1 MISNSMPNTAQKN
14 STPILNIR
22 HMRLTTTLATLI
34 LALIISLHSIK
45 TLAET
50 SNTEAKKQNQEESSL
65 TNHNNLK
72 DYLLIQEIV
81 QSMTPKADSSTRDL
95 ALAVKLQAEKIKNLE
110 KEVSELRK
118 PDDNS
123 VATLLLSAVSV
134 IITVLGVLIAILAIL
149 GYRNIKNEAI
159 KDARK
164 TAKETVKIVAKEE
177 IPRATEENIIKL
189 IEENRFDRLIQ
200 NAVEN
205 IVYRDTSMP
214 DEVADKERS
223 N

>member
-1 MISNSMPNTAQKN
+1 MKISMPNSAQKN

-22 HMRLTTTLATLI
+22 HIRLTTTLATMI
-34 LALIISLHSIK
+34 LALIVSLYAIK

-50 SNTEAKKQNQEESSL
+50 PSTETKKQSQEELSL
-65 TNHNNLK
+65 KNHNNLK
-72 DYLLIQEIV
+72 DYILIQEIV
-81 QSMTPKADSSTRDL
+81 QSMSPKADSSTRDL
-95 ALAVKLQAEKIKNLE
+95 ALEVKLQAEKIKNIE
-110 KEVSELRK
+110 KEVSELKK

-214 DEVADKERS
+214 DEVADEERS

>member
-1 MISNSMPNTAQKN
+1 MMNNSMPNTAQKN
-14 STPILNIR
+14 STLILNIR
-22 HMRLTTTLATLI
+22 HMRLTTTLATLT
-34 LALIISLHSIK
+34 LALIISLYAIK

-50 SNTEAKKQNQEESSL
+50 SNTETKEQNQEELSL
-65 TNHNNLK
+65 TNHNNVK

-95 ALAVKLQAEKIKNLE
+95 ALEVKLQAEKIKNLE

-205 IVYRDTSMP
+205 IVYRDTSMS
-214 DEVADKERS
+214 DEVADEERS

>member
-1 MISNSMPNTAQKN
+1 MPNTAQKN
-14 STPILNIR
+14 STLILNIR
-22 HMRLTTTLATLI
+22 HMRLTTTLATLT
-34 LALIISLHSIK
+34 LALIISLYAIK

-50 SNTEAKKQNQEESSL
+50 SNTETKEQNQEELSL

-95 ALAVKLQAEKIKNLE
+95 ALEVKLQAEKIKNLE

-205 IVYRDTSMP
+205 IVYRDTSMS
-214 DEVADKERS
+214 DEVADEERS

>member
-1 MISNSMPNTAQKN
+1 MMNNSMPNTAQKN
-14 STPILNIR
+14 STPILNTR

-34 LALIISLHSIK
+34 LALIFSLYAIK

-50 SNTEAKKQNQEESSL
+50 SNTETKEKNQEESSL

-95 ALAVKLQAEKIKNLE
+95 ALEVKLQAEKIKNLE

-164 TAKETVKIVAKEE
+164 TAKETVEIVAKEE

-214 DEVADKERS
+214 DEVADEERS

>member
-1 MISNSMPNTAQKN
+1 MPNTAQKN
-14 STPILNIR
+14 STLILNIR
-22 HMRLTTTLATLI
+22 HMRLTTTLATLT
-34 LALIISLHSIK
+34 LALIISLYAIK

-50 SNTEAKKQNQEESSL
+50 SNTETKEQNQEELSL

-72 DYLLIQEIV
+72 DYFLIQEIV

-95 ALAVKLQAEKIKNLE
+95 ALEVKLQAEKIKNLE

-123 VATLLLSAVSV
+123 MATLLLSAVSV

-205 IVYRDTSMP
+205 IVYRDTSMS
-214 DEVADKERS
+214 DEVADEERS

>member
-1 MISNSMPNTAQKN
+1 MMNNSMPNTAQEN
-14 STPILNIR
+14 NAPTLSII
-22 HMRLTTTLATLI
+22 HMRFTATLATLI
-34 LALIISLHSIK
+34 LALIVSLYTIK
-45 TLAET
+45 TFAET
-50 SNTEAKKQNQEESSL
+50 SNIETKEQNQEESSL
-65 TNHNNLK
+65 KNHNNLK
-72 DYLLIQEIV
+72 DYLLIKEIV
-81 QSMTPKADSSTRDL
+81 QSMTPKVDSRTRDL
-95 ALAVKLQAEKIKNLE
+95 ALEVKLQAEKIKNLE

-214 DEVADKERS
+214 DEVADEERS

>member
-1 MISNSMPNTAQKN
+1 MMNNSMPNAAQEN

-34 LALIISLHSIK
+34 LALIISLYAIK

-50 SNTEAKKQNQEESSL
+50 SNTETKEQNQEESSL

-95 ALAVKLQAEKIKNLE
+95 ALEVKLQAEKIKNLE

-118 PDDNS
+118 PADNN

-164 TAKETVKIVAKEE
+164 TAKETVEVVAKEE

-214 DEVADKERS
+214 DEVADEERS

>member
-1 MISNSMPNTAQKN
+1 MNDSMPNTAQKN
-14 STPILNIR
+14 SILSLNAR
-22 HMRLTTTLATLI
+22 HIRLTTMLGAMI
-34 LALIISLHSIK
+34 LALIMSLYAIN

-50 SNTEAKKQNQEESSL
+50 SNTETKEQNPEELSQ

-72 DYLLIQEIV
+72 DYLLIKEIV
-81 QSMTPKADSSTRDL
+81 QSMTPKADSSTQNL
-95 ALAVKLQAEKIKNLE
+95 ALEVKLQAEKIKNLE

-159 KDARK
+159 KDSRK

-205 IVYRDTSMP
+205 IVYRDTSMS
-214 DEVADKERS
+214 DEVADEERS

>member
-1 MISNSMPNTAQKN
+1 MMNNSMPNTAQKYT
-14 STPILNIR
+14 TPSLNIR
-22 HMRLTTTLATLI
+22 KIRATSKLGTMF
-34 LALIISLHSIK
+34 LALIMSFIAIK
-45 TLAET
+45 VLAET
-50 SNTEAKKQNQEESSL
+50 SNNEKKEQNQKELSL
-65 TNHNNLK
+65 ANHNNLK
-72 DYLLIQEIV
+72 DYLIIQEFV
-81 QSMTPKADSSTRDL
+81 QSMSSKTDSSTRDL
-95 ALAVKLQAEKIKNLE
+95 TLEVKLQAEKIKNLE
-110 KEVSELRK
+110 SEISELRK
-118 PDDNS
+118 PNDNS
-123 VATLLLSAVSV
+123 VATILLSAVSV

-177 IPRATEENIIKL
+177 IPKATEDNIIKL

-214 DEVADKERS
+214 DEVTDEERP

>member
-1 MISNSMPNTAQKN
+1 MMNNSMPNTAQKN
-14 STPILNIR
+14 SIPILNIR

-34 LALIISLHSIK
+34 LALIISLYAIK

-50 SNTEAKKQNQEESSL
+50 SNTETKEQNQEESSL
-65 TNHNNLK
+65 TKHNNLK

-81 QSMTPKADSSTRDL
+81 QSMTPKADSSTGDL
-95 ALAVKLQAEKIKNLE
+95 ALEVKLQAEKIKNLE
-110 KEVSELRK
+110 KELSELRK

-177 IPRATEENIIKL
+177 IPRATEDNIIKL

-214 DEVADKERS
+214 DEVADEERS

>member
-1 MISNSMPNTAQKN
+1 
-14 STPILNIR
+14 
-22 HMRLTTTLATLI
+22 MRLTTTLATLI
-34 LALIISLHSIK
+34 LALIISLYAIK

-50 SNTEAKKQNQEESSL
+50 SNTETKEQNQEESSL
-65 TNHNNLK
+65 TKHNNLK

-81 QSMTPKADSSTRDL
+81 QSMTPKADSSTGDL
-95 ALAVKLQAEKIKNLE
+95 ALEVKLQAEKIKNLE
-110 KEVSELRK
+110 KELSELRK

-177 IPRATEENIIKL
+177 IPRATEDNIIKL

-214 DEVADKERS
+214 DEVADEERS

>member
-1 MISNSMPNTAQKN
+1 MPNTAQKN
-14 STPILNIR
+14 STLILNIR
-22 HMRLTTTLATLI
+22 HMRLTTTLATLT
-34 LALIISLHSIK
+34 LALIISLYAIK

-50 SNTEAKKQNQEESSL
+50 SSTEIKEQNQEELSL

-95 ALAVKLQAEKIKNLE
+95 ALEVKLQAEKIKNLE

-205 IVYRDTSMP
+205 IVYRDTSMS
-214 DEVADKERS
+214 DEVADEERS

>member
-1 MISNSMPNTAQKN
+1 MMNNSMPNSAQEN
-14 STPILNIR
+14 STPTLNIR
-22 HMRLTTTLATLI
+22 HIRLTTTLATMI
-34 LALIISLHSIK
+34 LALIMSLYAIK

-50 SNTEAKKQNQEESSL
+50 SNTETKEQNQEELSL

-81 QSMTPKADSSTRDL
+81 QSMSPKADSSTRDL
-95 ALAVKLQAEKIKNLE
+95 ALEVKLQAEKIKNLE

-118 PDDNS
+118 PDDNN

-214 DEVADKERS
+214 DEVADEERS

>member
-1 MISNSMPNTAQKN
+1 MSIYTSKIFAEAPNNKTKEQK
-14 STPILNIR
+14 I
-22 HMRLTTTLATLI
+22 
-34 LALIISLHSIK
+34 
-45 TLAET
+45 
-50 SNTEAKKQNQEESSL
+50 EESSL
-65 TNHNNLK
+65 TNYKTPK
-72 DYLLIQEIV
+72 DYLFIQEIV
-81 QSMTPKADSSTRDL
+81 QSMNPKADSGTRDL
-95 ALAVKLQAEKIKNLE
+95 VLEVKLQAEKIKTLE
-110 KEVSELRK
+110 REVSELSK
-118 PDDNS
+118 PKDNS
-123 VATLLLSAVSV
+123 IATLLLSAVSV
-134 IITVLGVLIAILAIL
+134 IITVLGVLIAILAII

-164 TAKETVKIVAKEE
+164 TAKETVNIVAKEE

-214 DEVADKERS
+214 DEITDEERS

>member
-1 MISNSMPNTAQKN
+1 MMNNSMPNTAQKYT
-14 STPILNIR
+14 TPSLNIR
-22 HMRLTTTLATLI
+22 KIRATSKLGTMF
-34 LALIISLHSIK
+34 LALIMSLNAIK
-45 TLAET
+45 VLAET
-50 SNTEAKKQNQEESSL
+50 SSNEKKEQNQEELSL
-65 TNHNNLK
+65 VNHNNLK

-81 QSMTPKADSSTRDL
+81 QSMRSKTDSSTRDL
-95 ALAVKLQAEKIKNLE
+95 TLEVKLQAEKIKNLE
-110 KEVSELRK
+110 SEVSELRK
-118 PDDNS
+118 PNDNS
-123 VATLLLSAVSV
+123 VATILLSAVSV

-177 IPRATEENIIKL
+177 IPKATEDNIIKL

-214 DEVADKERS
+214 DEVTDEERPH
-223 N
+223 

>member
-1 MISNSMPNTAQKN
+1 MPNTAQKN
-14 STPILNIR
+14 STLILNIR
-22 HMRLTTTLATLI
+22 HMRLTTTLATLT
-34 LALIISLHSIK
+34 LALIISLYAIK

-50 SNTEAKKQNQEESSL
+50 SNTETKEQNQEELSL
-65 TNHNNLK
+65 TNHNNVK

-95 ALAVKLQAEKIKNLE
+95 ALEVKLQAEKIKNLE

-205 IVYRDTSMP
+205 IVYRDTSMS
-214 DEVADKERS
+214 DEVADEERS

>member
-1 MISNSMPNTAQKN
+1 MMNNSMPNAAQEN

-34 LALIISLHSIK
+34 LALIISLYAIK

-50 SNTEAKKQNQEESSL
+50 SNTETKEQNQEESSL
-65 TNHNNLK
+65 TTHNNLK

-95 ALAVKLQAEKIKNLE
+95 ALEVKLQAEKIKNLE

-118 PDDNS
+118 PADNN

-164 TAKETVKIVAKEE
+164 TAKETVEIVAKEE

-214 DEVADKERS
+214 DEVADEERS

>member
-1 MISNSMPNTAQKN
+1 MMNDSMPNSAQKN
-14 STPILNIR
+14 STPTLNIR
-22 HMRLTTTLATLI
+22 HIRLTATLATMI
-34 LALIISLHSIK
+34 LALIMSLYAIK

-50 SNTEAKKQNQEESSL
+50 SNTEIKEQSQEELSL
-65 TNHNNLK
+65 TNYNNLK

-81 QSMTPKADSSTRDL
+81 QSMSSKADSSTRDL
-95 ALAVKLQAEKIKNLE
+95 ALEVKLQAEKIKNLE
-110 KEVSELRK
+110 KEVSELRI

-214 DEVADKERS
+214 DEVADEERS

>member
-1 MISNSMPNTAQKN
+1 MPNSAQEN
-14 STPILNIR
+14 STPTLNIR
-22 HMRLTTTLATLI
+22 HIRLTTTLATMI
-34 LALIISLHSIK
+34 LALIMSLYAIK

-50 SNTEAKKQNQEESSL
+50 SNTETKEQSQEELSL

-81 QSMTPKADSSTRDL
+81 QSMSPKADSSTRDL
-95 ALAVKLQAEKIKNLE
+95 ALEVKLQAEKIKNLE

-118 PDDNS
+118 PDDNN

-214 DEVADKERS
+214 DEVADEERS

>member
-1 MISNSMPNTAQKN
+1 MMNNSMSNTAQKN
-14 STPILNIR
+14 STLILNIR
-22 HMRLTTTLATLI
+22 HMRLTTTLATLT
-34 LALIISLHSIK
+34 LALIISLYAIK

-50 SNTEAKKQNQEESSL
+50 SNTETKEQNQEELSL

-95 ALAVKLQAEKIKNLE
+95 ALEVKLQAEKIKNLE

-134 IITVLGVLIAILAIL
+134 IITVLGVLIATLAIL

-205 IVYRDTSMP
+205 IVYRDTSMS
-214 DEVADKERS
+214 DEVADEERS

>member
-1 MISNSMPNTAQKN
+1 MMNNSMPNSAQEN
-14 STPILNIR
+14 STPTLNIR
-22 HMRLTTTLATLI
+22 HIRLTTTLATMI
-34 LALIISLHSIK
+34 LALIMSLYAIK

-50 SNTEAKKQNQEESSL
+50 SNTETKEQSQEELSL

-81 QSMTPKADSSTRDL
+81 QSMSPKADSSTRDL
-95 ALAVKLQAEKIKNLE
+95 ALEVKLQAEKIKNLE

-214 DEVADKERS
+214 DEVADEERS

>member
-1 MISNSMPNTAQKN
+1 MNNSTPNIAQKN
-14 STPILNIR
+14 SITPLNIR
-22 HMRLTTTLATLI
+22 SKRLTTNFGIMI
-34 LALIISLHSIK
+34 LTLIISLYVVEA
-45 TLAET
+45 LAKA
-50 SNTEAKKQNQEESSL
+50 SNTEVIEQNHEQL
-65 TNHNNLK
+65 IRTNHNDLK
-72 DYLLIQEIV
+72 DYLIIQEIV
-81 QSMTPKADSSTRDL
+81 QSMTPKADTNSQDL
-95 ALAVKLQAEKIKNLE
+95 ALEIKIQAEKIKTLE
-110 KEVSELRK
+110 KEILELRK
-118 PDDNS
+118 PVDNS
-123 VATLLLSAVSV
+123 VTTLLLTSVSV

-214 DEVADKERS
+214 DEVADEERS
-223 N
+223 S

>member
-1 MISNSMPNTAQKN
+1 MMNNSMPNTAQKN

-34 LALIISLHSIK
+34 LALIISLYAIK

-50 SNTEAKKQNQEESSL
+50 SNTETKEQNQEESSL
-65 TNHNNLK
+65 TKHNNLK

-81 QSMTPKADSSTRDL
+81 QSMTPKADSSTGDL
-95 ALAVKLQAEKIKNLE
+95 ALEVKLQAEKIKNLE
-110 KEVSELRK
+110 KELSELRK

-177 IPRATEENIIKL
+177 IPRATEDNIIKL

-214 DEVADKERS
+214 DEVADEERS

>member
-1 MISNSMPNTAQKN
+1 MPNTAQKK
-14 STPILNIR
+14 STSTSNIR
-22 HMRLTTTLATLI
+22 HIRSTTLATLI
-34 LALIISLHSIK
+34 LALIISLYAVK
-45 TLAET
+45 TLAEI
-50 SNTEAKKQNQEESSL
+50 SNTETKEQNQEEPSL
-65 TNHNNLK
+65 TNHENLK

-95 ALAVKLQAEKIKNLE
+95 VLEVKLQAEKIKNLE

-214 DEVADKERS
+214 DEVTDEERS

>member
-1 MISNSMPNTAQKN
+1 MMNNGMPNTAQKN
-14 STPILNIR
+14 RTPILHIR
-22 HMRLTTTLATLI
+22 HIRLTKTLATMT
-34 LALIISLHSIK
+34 LAIIMSLNAIK

-50 SNTEAKKQNQEESSL
+50 YNPETQAQNSKQISL
-65 TNHNNLK
+65 TNHSNLK

-81 QSMTPKADSSTRDL
+81 QSINPKADANTQDL
-95 ALAVKLQAEKIKNLE
+95 ALEVKLQAEKIKYLE
-110 KEVSELRK
+110 KQVSELRK

-123 VATLLLSAVSV
+123 VATLLLSAVTV

-164 TAKETVKIVAKEE
+164 IAKETVKLVAKEE

-189 IEENRFDRLIQ
+189 IEKNKFDRLIQ

-214 DEVADKERS
+214 EEVADEERL

>member
-1 MISNSMPNTAQKN
+1 MPNTAQKN

-34 LALIISLHSIK
+34 LALIISLYAIK

-50 SNTEAKKQNQEESSL
+50 SNTETKEQNQEESSL
-65 TNHNNLK
+65 TKHNNLK

-81 QSMTPKADSSTRDL
+81 QSMTPKADSSTGDL
-95 ALAVKLQAEKIKNLE
+95 ALEVKLQAEKIKNLE
-110 KEVSELRK
+110 KELSELRK

-177 IPRATEENIIKL
+177 IPRATEDNIIKL

-214 DEVADKERS
+214 DEVADEERS

>member
-1 MISNSMPNTAQKN
+1 MMNNSMPNSAQEN
-14 STPILNIR
+14 STPTLNIR
-22 HMRLTTTLATLI
+22 HIRLTTTLATMI
-34 LALIISLHSIK
+34 LALIMSLYAIK

-50 SNTEAKKQNQEESSL
+50 SNTETKEQSQEELSL

-81 QSMTPKADSSTRDL
+81 QSMSPKADSSTRDL
-95 ALAVKLQAEKIKNLE
+95 ALEVKLQAEKIKNLE

-118 PDDNS
+118 PDDNN

-214 DEVADKERS
+214 DEVADEERS

>member
-1 MISNSMPNTAQKN
+1 MMNNSMPNTAQKN
-14 STPILNIR
+14 STLILNIR
-22 HMRLTTTLATLI
+22 HMRLTTTLATLT
-34 LALIISLHSIK
+34 LALIISLYAIK

-50 SNTEAKKQNQEESSL
+50 SNTETKEQNQEELSL

-95 ALAVKLQAEKIKNLE
+95 ALEVKLQAEKIKNLE

-205 IVYRDTSMP
+205 IVYRDTSMS
-214 DEVADKERS
+214 DEVADEERS